1 MSTEAQIGS
10 AENERTPLS
19 DHRNVF
25 AGLSAFPH
33 TPLRDDA
40 FDEAAYARLLERLTT
55 AGVDSIT
62 ALGSTGSYMY
72 LDSEE
77 RRRVARAAVEHAGSV
92 PVIVG
97 IGALRTSQVRRLADD
112 AQEVGASAL
121 LLAPVTYQAL
131 GDDEVF
137 GLFEDVTAGLSVP
150 LVVYDNPGTTHVA
163 FTDDLYAR
171 IATLPHVAS
180 IKIPGV
186 PADPDEAAARVQT
199 IRDHIPDTVAVGVSG
214 DSSAATGLN
223 AGCDVWYSVIGG
235 TLPTPALTITRA
247 ALSGDHAAASA
258 ESARLEP
265 LWALFAEHGSYRVT
279 AAIAEHLG
287 LVAADC
293 LPRPVHGLKAA
304 ARTRVAQVVDELHV
318 AD

>member
-1 MSTEAQIGS
+1 MFT
-10 AENERTPLS
+10 
-19 DHRNVF
+19 
-25 AGLSAFPH
+25 GLSAFPL
-33 TPLRDDA
+33 TPLREDK
-40 FDEAAYARLLERLTT
+40 FDEAAYGRLLERLTV

-62 ALGSTGSYMY
+62 ALGSTGSYLY
-72 LDSEE
+72 LEREE
-77 RRRVARAAVEHAGSV
+77 RRHVARAAVQHAGSV

-97 IGALRTSQVRRLADD
+97 VGALRTSHVQHLADD
-112 AQEVGASAL
+112 AQQAGAAAV

-137 GLFEDVTAGLSVP
+137 GLFEDVTASISVP
-150 LVVYDNPGTTHVA
+150 LVVYDNPGTTHVT

-171 IATLPHVAS
+171 IAALPHVAS

-186 PADPDEAAARVQT
+186 PAEPDEASARVRT
-199 IRDHIPDTVAVGVSG
+199 IRDHIPTIVTVGVSG

-223 AGCDVWYSVIGG
+223 AGCDAWYSVIGG

-247 ALSGDHAAASA
+247 ALSGQHAAAA
-258 ESARLEP
+258 EESARLEP
-265 LWALFAEHGSYRVT
+265 LWALFAQHGSYRVT

-293 LPRPVHGLKAA
+293 LPRPVQGLNAA
-304 ARTRVAQVVDELHV
+304 ARARVAQLVDELHL

>member
-1 MSTEAQIGS
+1 MAIAASEARS
-10 AENERTPLS
+10 NRPAAEPMFT
-19 DHRNVF
+19 
-25 AGLSAFPH
+25 GLSAFPL

-40 FDEAAYARLLERLTT
+40 LDEAAYARLLERLTA

-72 LDSEE
+72 LDRDE
-77 RRRVARAAVEHAGSV
+77 RRRVARAAVEHADSV

-97 IGALRTSQVRRLADD
+97 IGALRTSQVRRFADD
-112 AQEVGASAL
+112 AQEAGANAV

-131 GDDEVF
+131 SDDEVF
-137 GLFEDVTAGLSVP
+137 CLFEDVTAGLSVP
-150 LVVYDNPGTTHVA
+150 LVVYDNPGTTHVT

-171 IATLPHVAS
+171 IANLPQVAS

-199 IRDHIPDTVAVGVSG
+199 IRDRIPATVTVGISG
-214 DSSAATGLN
+214 DRAAATGLN
-223 AGCDVWYSVIGG
+223 AGCDAWYSAIAG
-235 TLPTPALTITRA
+235 TLPAPALTITRA
-247 ALSGDHAAASA
+247 ARSGDHDAAVA
-258 ESARLEP
+258 ESNRLQP
-265 LWALFAEHGSYRVT
+265 LWSMFAEHGSYRVT

-287 LVAADC
+287 LVARDC
-293 LPRPVHGLKAA
+293 LPRPVQGLVPA
-304 ARTRVAQVVDELHV
+304 ARAQIVKLVDELHL

>member
-1 MSTEAQIGS
+1 MFT
-10 AENERTPLS
+10 
-19 DHRNVF
+19 
-25 AGLSAFPH
+25 GLSAFPH
-33 TPLRDDA
+33 TPLRDDR
-40 FDEAAYARLLERLTT
+40 FDEAAYARLLERLTV

-72 LDSEE
+72 LDRDE
-77 RRRVARAAVEHAGSV
+77 RRRAARAAVQHADSV

-97 IGALRTSQVRRLADD
+97 IGALRTSQVQTLADD
-112 AQEVGASAL
+112 AQEAGASAV

-131 GDDEVF
+131 GDDEVV

-150 LVVYDNPGTTHVA
+150 LVVYDNPGTTHVTFA
-163 FTDDLYAR
+163 DDLYRR

-186 PADPDEAAARVQT
+186 PADAAGAAARVQA
-199 IRDHIPDTVAVGVSG
+199 IRDHIPATVTVGVSG
-214 DSSAATGLN
+214 DSTAATGLS
-223 AGCDVWYSVIGG
+223 AGCDAWYSVIGG
-235 TLPTPALTITRA
+235 TLPAPALRITRA

-258 ESARLEP
+258 ESAGLGP

-287 LVAADC
+287 LVAPDS
-293 LPRPVHGLKAA
+293 LPRPVQGLGAA
-304 ARTRVAQVVDELHV
+304 ARAHAAQVVDELRL

>member
-1 MSTEAQIGS
+1 MFT
-10 AENERTPLS
+10 
-19 DHRNVF
+19 
-25 AGLSAFPH
+25 GLSAFPH

-40 FDEAAYARLLERLTT
+40 FDEASYARLLERLTV

-72 LDSEE
+72 LDRDE
-77 RRRVARAAVEHAGSV
+77 RRRVAQVTVQHSGAV

-97 IGALRTSQVRRLADD
+97 IGALRTSQVQKFADD
-112 AQEVGASAL
+112 AQQVGASAV
-121 LLAPVTYQAL
+121 LLAPVTYQSL
-131 GDDEVF
+131 GDNEVF

-150 LVVYDNPGTTHVA
+150 LVVYDNPGTTHFA

-171 IATLPHVAS
+171 IATLPNVAS

-186 PADPDEAAARVQT
+186 PADRFAATSRVQT
-199 IRDHIPDTVAVGVSG
+199 IRSRIPDTVSVGVSG

-223 AGCDVWYSVIGG
+223 AGCDAWYSVIGG

-247 ALSGDHAAASA
+247 ALSGDHAGAVA
-258 ESARLEP
+258 ESARLQP
-265 LWALFAEHGSYRVT
+265 LWELFNVHGSYRVT

-287 LVAADC
+287 LVADDC
-293 LPRPVHGLKAA
+293 LPRPVQGLGAA
-304 ARTRVAQVVDELHV
+304 ARARVAQLVDELHL